1 MFKCKRLWQRCAM
14 INAHCLVANA
24 HCLVAVDTVKILVMR
39 RNVRTENEC
48 SRDVQVLNEWCY
60 SADGKSGSQV
70 FMLMAW
76 KGCKVS
82 ITTCLRGSSMYSFF
96 I

>member
-1 MFKCKRLWQRCAM
+1 MFKCKCLWQRCAM
-14 INAHCLVANA
+14 INT
-24 HCLVAVDTVKILVMR
+24 HCLVAVDTVKILVMC

-60 SADGKSGSQV
+60 SAYGKSGSQV

-76 KGCKVS
+76 EGCKVS
-82 ITTCLRGSSMYSFF
+82 ITADVCRVLPFIASSCRIF
-96 I
+96 